1 MKNED
6 ESLYSVDDP
15 KNLAFDITEENFY
28 LKKILTKL
36 NEMNLEFPNKKYVS
50 IFYERYVRKYE
61 TEVVCKNHNIKESEL
76 YNRLLEI
83 VKFIGKEN

>member
-1 MKNED
+1 
-6 ESLYSVDDP
+6 
-15 KNLAFDITEENFY
+15 
-28 LKKILTKL
+28 
-36 NEMNLEFPNKKYVS
+36 MNLKFPNKKYVS